1 MVTFGEFIM
10 ILELH
15 RQGLKVAAIAR
26 QLGVDR
32 KTVRKYISR
41 GLEPPAYGPR
51 PRRQKS
57 TDPFLPYLCE
67 RLRAFPGLTAVRLWR
82 ELRERGYAG
91 GYTAVKRAVRDIRPD
106 PITPFEVRFET
117 PPGEQAQV
125 DLARFEVEFTDE
137 PGVTRVVWLFSMV
150 LGYSR
155 LIWARFVIHQDLQS
169 ILRCH
174 IAALEA
180 IGGVPREILY
190 DRMKTAV
197 IGEDPDGLVIYNRAL
212 LDLARHYG
220 FQPRA
225 CRPYRPKTKGK
236 VERPF
241 RYIREDFFLGASFR
255 NLDDLN
261 IQLRRWLDT
270 VANPRVH
277 ATTQRVV
284 NEAFAEEKPAL
295 KPLPL
300 VPYRTVLKLERRLSL
315 EGMVSVSGNLYS
327 VPDTTRRRIL
337 DVHVF
342 ADEIRIFEDGVLV
355 ASHVPLEGRDN
366 ALDRLLQFLIIVQP
380 AAYLGNPFTP
390 HAELTRASSWIGHSQ
405 NKHLMPFAAGA
416 FGAVFAVADRA
427 LQQRAAQQLAGYRQF
442 ADQLLA
448 RSQAPL
454 TNHSQE

>member
-1 MVTFGEFIM
+1 MLLPLAGGSGTVVTFGEFIM

-26 QLGVDR
+26 QLGIDR

-41 GLEPPAYGPR
+41 GLEPPTYGPR
-51 PRRQKS
+51 PHRQKS
-57 TDPFLPYLCE
+57 TDPFLPYLRE
-67 RLRAFPGLTAVRLWR
+67 RLVAFPGLTAVRLWR
-82 ELRERGYAG
+82 EMRERGYAG

-106 PITPFEVRFET
+106 PVTPFEVRFET
-117 PPGEQAQV
+117 PPGEQAQI

-137 PGVTRVVWLFSMV
+137 PGVTRIVWLFSMV

-155 LIWARFVIHQDLQS
+155 LIWARFIIHQDLQS
-169 ILRCH
+169 VLRCH

-197 IGEDPDGLVIYNRAL
+197 IGEDPDGLVVYNRAL
-212 LDLARHYG
+212 LDLARHYA

-225 CRPYRPKTKGK
+225 CRAYRPKTKGK

-261 IQLRRWLDT
+261 VQLRHWLDT

-284 NEAFAEEKPAL
+284 NDAFAEEKPAL

-300 VPYRTVLKLERRLSL
+300 APYRTVLKLERRLSH

-327 VPDTTRRRIL
+327 VPDTTRRRVL

-342 ADEIRIFEDGVLV
+342 ADEIRIFEDGALI
-355 ASHVPLEGRDN
+355 ASHIPLEGRD
-366 ALDRLLQFLIIVQP
+366 Q
-380 AAYLGNPFTP
+380 
-390 HAELTRASSWIGHSQ
+390 
-405 NKHLMPFAAGA
+405 KHLDPAHRRALPPRHRRRADAERLIRRTGDQVARRSLDFYDAVARRLAGQAGA
-416 FGAVFAVADRA
+416 R
-427 LQQRAAQQLAGYRQF
+427 
-442 ADQLLA
+442 
-448 RSQAPL
+448 
-454 TNHSQE
+454 